1 LHQYWGRFLSAQRLI
16 VPILARSRGVASYAA
31 AAECDFIWRVMATA
45 IGYYYIF
52 PCKEYGG

>member
-1 LHQYWGRFLSAQRLI
+1 VRL
-16 VPILARSRGVASYAA
+16 ILARLRGVAPYAA

-52 PCKEYGG
+52 PCGEYGSWLYEYDVSAVN